1 MSVVSPFQGL
11 VSVILFTQG
20 DAARLIPARRDFAL
34 PWAGVLRPLRG
45 KRLLAGDYR
54 APLADRCTFTILSS
68 AEQVVVV
75 ESPRAEGA

>member
-45 KRLLAGDYR
+45 KHLLVGR
-54 APLADRCTFTILSS
+54 RSAPLADRCAFTIPSS
-68 AEQVVVV
+68 AGQVLVV
-75 ESPRAEGA
+75 ESLRAGGA